1 MSGKNN
7 FLDYI
12 NNPMSRD
19 SVEILYGANNII
31 IEKCEL
37 YNDFTQSLLSIV
49 FATYLGDDVTSVK
62 EQIKHFNWCWEKNIS
77 NFKEEGLIF
86 NNQNLY
92 NYFMEFLLEVF
103 YTSPDKDVITDLDKV
118 LIKLWNNVFEYD
130 RSKTNSDM
138 DTLIEIY
145 LLFEKSIKTI

>member
-12 NNPMSRD
+12 HNPMSRE

-31 IEKCEL
+31 VEKCEL

-62 EQIKHFNWCWEKNIS
+62 EQIKHFNWCWNKNIS

-103 YTSPDKDVITDLDKV
+103 YTSPDKEIITDLDEV

-130 RSKTNSDM
+130 RPKTNSDM

-145 LLFEKSIKTI
+145 LLFEKSIKTV

>member
-62 EQIKHFNWCWEKNIS
+62 EQIKHFNWCWEKNIN
-77 NFKEEGLIF
+77 NFKEEGLLF

-103 YTSPDKDVITDLDKV
+103 YTSPDKEIITDLDKV

-130 RSKTNSDM
+130 RPKTNSDM

-145 LLFEKSIKTI
+145 LLFEKSIKTM